1 MSKTKKYVLD
11 EKDRKILMILQEN
24 ARESLTAISRKIGLS
39 VDAVH
44 QRIKKMMANHIFDN
58 QIQLVPHNFG
68 YPMIADVKI
77 KLKNASEKDTNTFV
91 SYLRAHPRVIDLM
104 QIMGDWDFTCILIA
118 KDANDL
124 AEVTNEIRYKF
135 NKFIADWK
143 SMMVLKHFKFEE
155 YDMTKL

>member
-24 ARESLTAISRKIGLS
+24 ARESLTSISRKIGLS

-44 QRIKKMMANHIFDN
+44 QRIKKMIANEIFDN
-58 QIQLVPHNFG
+58 QIQLAPLNFG
-68 YPMIADVKI
+68 YQIIADIKI
-77 KLKNASEKDTNTFV
+77 KLKDATEKDTNAFV
-91 SYLRAHPRVIDLM
+91 SYLKAHPRVIDLM

-124 AEVTNEIRYKF
+124 ADVTNEIRYKF
-135 NKFIADWK
+135 SKFISDWK
-143 SMMVLKHFKFEE
+143 SMMILKHFKFEV